1 MEGLSPAL
9 PATSSKDRQAW
20 RLAQVVHDSYERS
33 KLAGFL
39 YLFGWAVVAWLAG
52 AQQFAPLPTL
62 AMAMV
67 FLVLGV
73 LRLAMRPPPAEDAAA
88 NRRWLRRYAL
98 VLPLA
103 PLAWSGVQG
112 WMLLDPRFGAEV
124 RMVSLIA
131 TIGYATVFVNV
142 YTTVR
147 SFAVVGATAL
157 FLPTLVIL
165 WLDQDQRALAVAMT
179 FYAVYLVGA
188 LLRTHVEY
196 RRRLD
201 LDIALREQRDLYE
214 GLSRTDP
221 LTGVCNRRHFS
232 ERLDALA
239 TRAREGGP
247 GFCLLILDVDHFKH
261 VNDRYGHAV
270 GDACL
275 QALADRL
282 QQVFTPPLC
291 LLARLGGEEF
301 GVLMET
307 GEDEAR
313 RAAERLRASL
323 VASPLVLDGRPML
336 VTASIGLGRF
346 DPDRHG
352 DADGLYRAVDSAL
365 YAAKD
370 AGRDRIAA
378 DA

>member
-1 MEGLSPAL
+1 MEGLSPAN
-9 PATSSKDRQAW
+9 PATAGEDRRTW
-20 RLAQVVHDSYERS
+20 RLAQVVHDTYERS

-39 YLFGWAVVAWLAG
+39 YLFGWAVVGWLAG
-52 AQQFAPLPTL
+52 AHQFAPTPTL
-62 AMAMV
+62 GMALV
-67 FLVLGV
+67 FLVLGL
-73 LRLAMRPPPAEDAAA
+73 LRLVMRPPPAEDAAA
-88 NRRWLRRYAL
+88 NQRWLKRYAL

-112 WMLLDPRFGAEV
+112 WMLLDPRFDTEI

-147 SFAVVGATAL
+147 AFAVVGATAL

-165 WLDQDQRALAVAMT
+165 WLDMDQRALAVAMT

-188 LLRTHVEY
+188 LLRTHGEY

-201 LDIALREQRDLYE
+201 LDMALREQRDLYE
-214 GLSRTDP
+214 GLSRTDA
-221 LTGVCNRRHFS
+221 LTGVFNRRQFG
-232 ERLDALA
+232 ERIEALVA
-239 TRAREGGP
+239 RARDGGA
-247 GFCLLILDVDHFKH
+247 GFCLLILDIDHFKH
-261 VNDRYGHAV
+261 VNDRFGHAV

-282 QQVFTPPLC
+282 QQVFPPPQS

-307 GEDEAR
+307 GEGEVR
-313 RAAERLRASL
+313 LAAERLRASL
-323 VASPLVLDGRPML
+323 FAAPLVIDGKPML
-336 VTASIGLGRF
+336 VTASIGLGQF
-346 DPDRHG
+346 DPDRHR
-352 DADGLYRAVDSAL
+352 DADGLYRAVDGAL
-365 YAAKD
+365 YTAKE

>member
-1 MEGLSPAL
+1 MEGLSPA
-9 PATSSKDRQAW
+9 PSPRPGNERRAW
-20 RLAQVVHDSYERS
+20 RLAQVAHDSYQRS

-39 YLFGWAVVAWLAG
+39 YLFGWSVVAWLAG
-52 AQQFAPLPTL
+52 AHVFAPWPTL
-62 AMAMV
+62 AMAAV
-67 FLVLGV
+67 FLLVGL
-73 LRLAMRPPPAEDAAA
+73 LRLAMRPPAPDDAGA
-88 NRRWLRRYAL
+88 NQRWLKQYAL

-103 PLAWSGVQG
+103 PLAWSAVQG
-112 WMLLDPRFGAEV
+112 WMLLDPRFGTEV

-147 SFAVVGATAL
+147 GFAVVGATAL
-157 FLPTLVIL
+157 FLPTLIIL
-165 WLDQDQRALAVAMT
+165 WLDSGQRALAVAMS
-179 FYAVYLVGA
+179 FYAIYLVGA
-188 LLRTHVEY
+188 LLRTHAEY

-201 LDIALREQRDLYE
+201 LDMALREQRDLYE
-214 GLSRTDP
+214 GLSRIDP
-221 LTGVCNRRHFS
+221 LTGVCNRRHFG
-232 ERLDALA
+232 ERLDALVE
-239 TRAREGGP
+239 RARAEGAE
-247 GFCLLILDVDHFKH
+247 FCLLILDVDHFKH

-275 QALADRL
+275 RALATRM
-282 QQVFTPPLC
+282 QQVFTAPRS

-301 GVLMET
+301 GVLFEG

-313 RAAERLRASL
+313 EAAERLRSGL
-323 VASPLVLDGRPML
+323 VASPLALEGRLLL

-352 DADGLYRAVDSAL
+352 DADGLYRAVDGAL
-365 YAAKD
+365 YAAKQ